1 MDSIT
6 KGQRNLLL
14 FILGIAILVVP
25 IRVFAMGNFDEKK
38 SIDNQRAERETY
50 YNDLKAKDANR
61 QQYIEETEQYTK
73 DYESI
78 LAEFPSELYQDNTI
92 MYLQNVKDKY
102 KFNFPSVTM
111 GEETLFYTLGS
122 GAVGDVTVAD
132 NGSSDSSAEA
142 DSTAGDVSLDEDTT
156 ASGYNCY
163 SASFPVSYEG
173 DYKDIKDVI
182 DFIKSGDSR
191 MTLDDISI
199 SFDDN
204 SGKYTG
210 NMTITSYA
218 VNGDDRTTDH
228 ANVNVQIGT
237 NNIFGNPTVKSN
249 NTTTSTT
256 STQ

>member
-14 FILGIAILVVP
+14 FILGIAIIVVP
-25 IRVFAMGNFDEKK
+25 IRFFAMSNFDDKK

-73 DYESI
+73 DYENI

-132 NGSSDSSAEA
+132 NGSADSSAET
-142 DSTAGDVSLDEDTT
+142 DSSAGDVTLDEGTT

-199 SFDDN
+199 SFDECT
-204 SGKYTG
+204 GKYTG
-210 NMTITSYA
+210 DMTITSYA

-228 ANVNVQIGT
+228 ADVNVQIGT
-237 NNIFGNPTVKSN
+237 NNIFGNPTVKSG

-256 STQ
+256 NTQ